1 MKKRILSF
9 LLALLMVVSIFPAP
23 AFATDSTDVTITP
36 TETPTEAAT
45 EASCPT
51 CGTVGCTSEHLNWC
65 SDCQKDDC
73 GQNHCD
79 TCGAIDCTTEH
90 KICDKCG
97 TLDCTA
103 DHTNWCAD
111 CKVDNCGQNHCP
123 TCRAIDCTKEHKAC
137 ETCSVIDCTAD
148 HTNWCNICKFDNCG
162 KDHNATEP
170 TEPATEP
177 VAPIDEGGEEET
189 HPMMGKYVK
198 LTASTM
204 FGYVAEP
211 NWSYVIV
218 GSYPA
223 FMEVSEVLEKDG
235 VTYYRLKAAPNY
247 SWPTAG
253 GYSDDTVYLEAT
265 KLVVVTW
272 CTECKEYDCGEDHTQ
287 SENPCDCGCENCT
300 GTEGCTCRCG
310 NCDFCE
316 RSNTCEIC
324 GEMDCDTVHFWCDR
338 CEDYDCGKSHLIC
351 PACGE
356 VDCTETHTWCPC
368 CAGYDCGMEHE
379 DEYKPDI
386 APVIPSNPEILA
398 GEDVTVVDEYGEAI
412 SALSLEEGRKT
423 SISAWPDGSADS
435 YQWQVCINNGDML
448 WVDIYGATSKGL
460 LVSPAMFLN
469 IIDYYGETYVRCVA
483 KVDGES
489 KTSDPIPVTVEEA
502 VPHERVMY
510 ATRPANDS
518 VQTTAEDG
526 GAIPTDLEVR
536 YTITVS
542 FVYDDTGKEAAQ
554 SWVASLSAG
563 QSYVLDIPYP
573 QVAGYVPKGATGDR
587 LTESIVNISED
598 KIIVVNYVP
607 DYMDFKVEHYWQNVY
622 DDDFT
627 LHESEIISGL
637 KTNDI
642 VGSNLQKDYSG
653 FGNLPYDPEIAIA
666 ADGSTVVKIYYDREY
681 YIVELMMNGG
691 YGVESFVARYGTS
704 IDWDDYVPQRTGY
717 AFNGWAPQ
725 TGGITSLPAT
735 VPAQNTKYLA
745 QWVGANTGFTVAFYY
760 ENANDTDYTFVGS
773 VQQTAVTG
781 SKVNGETYKDVAFEG
796 RDNTHFTYE
805 KADTNV
811 EIAADGSSVVNVY
824 FSRNTYL
831 LEYYY
836 YQCHHT
842 HTNAC
847 CNLQHIHSTACCTKD
862 QHTHSKSCVNNTLYE
877 VGSSNAKKLKEKYG
891 TVPNGFEGTLGN
903 GTDFVYFDGTWYRCW
918 TNTVDQEWN
927 CGGDKK
933 KKEAHTH
940 GDGNCNIGCGKTA
953 HDHSSGIL
961 ASCNT
966 VCSHVSGGW
975 NCGCSNDL
983 SNTSRWYA
991 AYSGYHKYEE
1001 YVGDIH
1007 MQYGTSAGYRLID
1020 VYRDGVATGET
1031 PTGGGA
1037 VGTFA
1042 SMYGG
1047 YTAFYR
1053 SSDGGRPFYM
1063 TYWLESADG
1072 NGTRVFDGKTFVKS
1086 TTFFTMMSFVSFEN
1100 DYQIGTPHGFNS
1112 YKATFGDADNSGS
1125 ATDTFTNYLST
1136 SQDSQSPYNNFYYT
1150 RKTYTLTYFNGSTQV
1165 ATRTMKFEEPLTS
1178 TYNLQN
1184 LAMTSPYGSGYYFAG
1199 WCLDAD
1205 CTIPVSWGSTK
1216 MPEGGMAVY
1225 AKWAPVAHTVT
1236 YSYETAGGTVTAT
1249 VDITHGSV
1257 AANAPADPTREGYS
1271 FAGWFYVDPADG
1283 KEKAYSFALPVY
1295 KDMDLYA
1302 KWTSDTLIYGVISYK
1317 DANGNPVAGDTPIR
1331 GSLNAT
1337 ITYEAKTGDELDP
1350 GFQSGYFPRTL
1361 THSITFTDR
1370 NTAQNNY
1377 TFIYDQ
1383 MEAVSYTISF
1393 VDKTTGQ
1400 AVLDKKTGQ
1409 PLEPVTG
1416 TTRESHINYK
1426 LQDEGKMLSGYT
1438 VDAMEKT
1445 FTLSSTESLN
1455 NFVFYYTP
1463 DEEHA
1468 TVQVIHYI
1476 QNINGGDN
1484 YGHYLTEPTTKGK
1497 IGDTI
1502 TANILD
1508 PEGFTYNASKS
1519 TASAEL
1525 TADGLVLS
1533 LYYDRDRYS
1542 YEFRFLV
1549 KGTDTALADPIGG
1562 TDYYGKTIPQVA
1574 PSFDGY
1580 KLTTAGS
1587 MSITIGVTESDNVR
1601 TFYYEENTATIR
1613 YSIGAMGTGGLSIN
1627 SEEVKAWSGAP
1638 QGATA
1643 SETNPDYTFTGWY
1656 RDYRCTDLITKDET
1670 FVPTRSENTAW
1681 TNVTYYAGFQ
1691 EASVIINYEVSPA
1704 GAGSLSRSAE
1714 SLPVLTGYQEGTT
1727 ITPARGY
1734 HFVKWVDADGNTV
1747 STTAN
1752 FRPSKPGERWVEAT
1766 YTAVM
1771 EEDLVTV
1778 NYKVVGYGTASNTSD
1793 QVAIFSGETSSTV
1806 TWDSKVEN
1814 FIGWYDAE
1822 GNLLHTQPHFTPTRP
1837 ESGWI
1842 DGTTY
1847 YAKFESIPYT
1857 ITFVDRD
1864 KPVKTDTYTYGNSL
1878 TIPEVANGNYVA
1890 ATWTVKEDAGE
1901 WKAGTVL
1908 REGDLLSYCGN
1919 VTLVANWI
1927 IDAIWIDWD
1936 FNIFAFDEDD
1946 ILYSQ
1951 PDVPYGTDP
1960 VYAGDL
1966 TTDALAVRQNTAQY
1980 TYTFKKWVEED
1991 LSSYETL
1998 PGDEIKGIVVYR
2010 ADYEKTVNKYTVTW
2024 QNEDGTTI
2032 DTTEVEYGTIP
2043 THAAP
2048 TKEETAEFTYTF
2060 AGWTPE
2066 VVAVTEN
2073 ATYKATFTE
2082 AKKSYTITWLN
2093 DDDSVIDTTSVAYG
2107 EVPTHADPNKAA
2119 TAEYTYTFAGW
2130 SPEVAAVIG
2139 EATYKATYTA
2149 EKNKYTITWKNE
2161 DGTILET
2168 DAGVEY
2174 GTMPSY
2180 DGETP
2185 TKEPYNQYTYTFRA
2199 WSPEIVTVTGDAVY
2213 IASFDPHEN
2222 FYTVTW
2228 VNHDGEV
2235 LETDKNVAWDTM
2247 PEYNGDT
2254 PEKTGNA
2261 EHSYTFAG
2269 WSPTVSKVNGHA
2281 TYTATF
2287 AESVN
2292 TYTVTWKNED
2302 GTVLETDE
2310 DMVYGAMP
2318 SYDGETPEKAAT
2330 AQYTYTFDDW
2340 DKEVVAVTGDVTYTA
2355 KFSATVNKY
2364 TVTFVDEDG
2373 TTILKEATEYEYGTK
2388 AVDIKKP
2395 DDPSKAA
2402 TAEYTYTFAG
2412 WTPEIADVTAN
2423 VTYKAT
2429 YTEVKNQYT
2438 LSGEID
2444 HGTVTDSV
2452 TVNYGTQAKI
2462 TFTPA
2467 VGYKF
2472 QSYTVNNES
2481 ATSIT
2486 TSEETWS
2493 YEEQQL
2499 TENKRVVVTTAPIE
2513 YTIAYELDGGS
2524 LPEGVTNPGIYTV
2537 ETETFTLNNPTKTG
2551 YKFVGWATSENAN
2564 TGKETVTIE
2573 QGTTGDKTFY
2583 AVWERSLVDLTI
2595 TTTSAD
2601 QEQSYIFTVS
2611 GTPSDPSYGTIT
2623 LDVVL
2628 VGSDSIT
2635 IKDLPV
2641 GEYTVTEKDGW
2652 SWRENE
2658 VESKT
2663 ADLRTTSQT
2672 VSFDFGVVDDLHWLS
2687 GYSYNKRKKG
2697 GS

>member
-45 EASCPT
+45 EASCTT

-79 TCGAIDCTTEH
+79 TCGAIDCSTEH
-90 KICDKCG
+90 KTCDKCG

-123 TCRAIDCTKEHKAC
+123 TCGTIDCTKEHKPC
-137 ETCSVIDCTAD
+137 ETCAVIDCTAD
-148 HTNWCNICKFDNCG
+148 HTNWCEICKYDNCG

-170 TEPATEP
+170 TEAATEP
-177 VAPIDEGGEEET
+177 VAAIDEGDEEEP

-223 FMEVSEVLEKDG
+223 FMEISEVLEKDG

-324 GEMDCDTVHFWCDR
+324 GENDCIKIHFWCDR

-356 VDCTETHTWCPC
+356 VDCTENHTWCPY

-379 DEYKPDI
+379 DEYKPDT
-386 APVIPSNPEILA
+386 APVIPANPTMTPGAEVSL
-398 GEDVTVVDEYGEAI
+398 VDEYGDPVTDEGFI
-412 SALSLEEGRKT
+412 LIEGMKSSL
-423 SISAWPDGSADS
+423 SAWTDLAGDVS
-435 YQWQVCINNGDML
+435 YQWQVCYNNANDL
-448 WVDIYGATSKGL
+448 WVNIADETGKGI
-460 LVSPAMFLN
+460 LVSPAMFLS
-469 IIDYYGETYVRCVA
+469 IIDYYGSTYVRCVA
-483 KVDGES
+483 TVGGETKV
-489 KTSDPIPVTVEEA
+489 SDPIPVIVEEA
-502 VPHERVMY
+502 VPQEQMIFAAAPRSG
-510 ATRPANDS
+510 AANEP
-518 VQTTAEDG
+518 VTTADDG
-526 GAIPTDLEVR
+526 
-536 YTITVS
+536 VS
-542 FVYDDTGKEAAQ
+542 YSIIIQYKFENGNTAAQ
-554 SWVASLSAG
+554 AYTASLFAG
-563 QSYVLDIPYP
+563 QDYVLDVESPA
-573 QVAGYVPKGATGDR
+573 VVGYKPDQGRITQTITDCSGSLAYTVTY
-587 LTESIVNISED
+587 L
-598 KIIVVNYVP
+598 P
-607 DYMDFKVEHYWQNVY
+607 DYVDYKVVHYQQDISGNDYTAVKTETMTGLTGSPVGTGLEKEYDGFYDLVY
-622 DDDFT
+622 D
-627 LHESEIISGL
+627 SGI
-637 KTNDI
+637 T
-642 VGSNLQKDYSG
+642 V
-653 FGNLPYDPEIAIA
+653 A
-666 ADGSTVVKIYYDREY
+666 ADGSTVINIYYDRY
-681 YIVELMMNGG
+681 YYLVSLDMNGG
-691 YGVESFVARYGTS
+691 FGVEPIYARYGTY
-704 IDWDDYVPQRTGY
+704 ITAAALVPQRTGY
-717 AFNGWAPQ
+717 SFAGWSPALPSEVHI
-725 TGGITSLPAT
+725 GGSSHT
-735 VPAQNTKYLA
+735 A
-745 QWVGANTGFTVAFYY
+745 QWAKADTGFTVAFWY
-760 ENANDTDYTFVGS
+760 ENANDEDYTFVGS

-796 RDNTHFTYE
+796 RDDEHFTYE

-836 YQCHHT
+836 YKCHHT
-842 HTNAC
+842 HSSSC
-847 CNLQHIHSTACCTKD
+847 YSDVLSCGMSIHSHTLSCMSNIADSSANWPNSTWLDNNGTKA
-862 QHTHSKSCVNNTLYE
+862 NYE
-877 VGSSNAKKLKEKYG
+877 VTKCTLNQFYYVYYNGSFYRINSYSSTVNYG
-891 TVPNGFEGTLGN
+891 ANGCPGYL
-903 GTDFVYFDGTWYRCW
+903 
-918 TNTVDQEWN
+918 
-927 CGGDKK
+927 
-933 KKEAHTH
+933 H
-940 GDGNCNIGCGKTA
+940 TA
-953 HDHSSGIL
+953 HSS
-961 ASCNT
+961 SCYT
-966 VCSHVSGGW
+966 KTLSCSHKSGATGW
-975 NCGCSNDL
+975 SCGCSNDL

-1225 AKWAPVAHTVT
+1225 AKWAPVTHTVT
-1236 YSYETAGGTVTAT
+1236 TYQTKGGTKLGTYTAS
-1249 VDITHGSV
+1249 HGTAV
-1257 AANAPADPTREGYS
+1257 GNAPSDPVRDGYN
-1271 FAGWFYVDPADG
+1271 FVTWLYEEDG
-1283 KEKAYSFALPVY
+1283 TVKAYNFSMPVY
-1295 KDMDLYA
+1295 KDLTLYA
-1302 KWTSDTLIYGVISYK
+1302 EWTSD
-1317 DANGNPVAGDTPIR
+1317 
-1331 GSLNAT
+1331 SLASGT
-1337 ITYEAKTGDELDP
+1337 ITYVDQATGKAIAEPTPITGLVGASKTYAAKTGTELNS
-1350 GFQSGYFPRTL
+1350 GYQTGYFPAVSSHNIEFST
-1361 THSITFTDR
+1361 SES
-1370 NTAQNNY
+1370 QNNW
-1377 TFIYDQ
+1377 I
-1383 MEAVSYTISF
+1383 
-1393 VDKTTGQ
+1393 
-1400 AVLDKKTGQ
+1400 
-1409 PLEPVTG
+1409 
-1416 TTRESHINYK
+1416 
-1426 LQDEGKMLSGYT
+1426 
-1438 VDAMEKT
+1438 
-1445 FTLSSTESLN
+1445 
-1455 NFVFYYTP
+1455 FYYTKM
-1463 DEEHA
+1463 DEVAYTVRYLEKDTNKVLHA
-1468 TVQVIHYI
+1468 ETTGKSNAGKITVTHVTITGYAADAYSKDLVLSSDPALNVVTFYYTKDDVHAPVQVEHYI
-1476 QNINGGDN
+1476 QNTTGTGYTHYFTEQPYNGNIGETQTAVP
-1484 YGHYLTEPTTKGK
+1484 LTLT
-1497 IGDTI
+1497 
-1502 TANILD
+1502 
-1508 PEGFTYNASKS
+1508 GFTYNSGIS
-1519 TASAEL
+1519 TNGVEL
-1525 TADGLVLS
+1525 TASGLVLK
-1533 LYYDRDRYS
+1533 LYYDRNTYDYT
-1542 YEFRFLV
+1542 FRFLV
-1549 KGTDTALADPIGG
+1549 DGTTTELRDAVTGSGL
-1562 TDYYGKTIPQVA
+1562 YGAQVSQVA
-1574 PSFDGY
+1574 PAIPGY
-1580 KLTTAGS
+1580 DLTTSGS
-1587 MSITIGVTESDNVR
+1587 LTVTIGTNADDNVR
-1601 TFYYEENTATIR
+1601 TFYYEEDTVTIR
-1613 YSIGAMGTGGLSIN
+1613 YQVGSVNGGT
-1627 SEEVKAWSGAP
+1627 VDP
-1638 QGATA
+1638 A
-1643 SETNPDYTFTGWY
+1643 SETVLAVNGDPDGSTATAAEDYVFKGWY
-1656 RDYRCTDLITKDET
+1656 TT
-1670 FVPTRSENTAW
+1670 FACNGTA
-1681 TNVTYYAGFQ
+1681 
-1691 EASVIINYEVSPA
+1691 
-1704 GAGSLSRSAE
+1704 
-1714 SLPVLTGYQEGTT
+1714 
-1727 ITPARGY
+1727 
-1734 HFVKWVDADGNTV
+1734 V
-1747 STTAN
+1747 STDAN
-1752 FRPSKPGERWVEAT
+1752 FEPSKNSDGVYEA
-1766 YTAVM
+1766 
-1771 EEDLVTV
+1771 
-1778 NYKVVGYGTASNTSD
+1778 K
-1793 QVAIFSGETSSTV
+1793 
-1806 TWDSKVEN
+1806 
-1814 FIGWYDAE
+1814 
-1822 GNLLHTQPHFTPTRP
+1822 
-1837 ESGWI
+1837 
-1842 DGTTY
+1842 TY
-1847 YAKFESIPYT
+1847 YAKFEEVKVTINYAVEMPDGAEAAATLTKTSEQVSILSGKAEGSA
-1857 ITFVDRD
+1857 VD
-1864 KPVKTDTYTYGNSL
+1864 
-1878 TIPEVANGNYVA
+1878 TIPEKYEFAGWYDADGNKVGNTESFVPTMDGDKWVDGTTYTAKFVEEKATINYVA
-1890 ATWTVKEDAGE
+1890 VGNGSVTPATEEVNMVTGEAVGAAATATENVAWFVGWYDNAACEGTALSTDAAFAPELPSGGWEETQTYYAKFEKIQYTISFDTNGGTPATIDPISYVYGDTLTLPEVTNENYVVTWTVKENAGDWTMDSE
-1901 WKAGTVL
+1901 VKNGTINHY
-1908 REGDLLSYCGN
+1908 GD
-1919 VTLVANWI
+1919 VTLVANWT

-1936 FNIFAFDEDD
+1936 FNILNSNKDD

-1951 PDVPYGTDP
+1951 SNVPCGTDP
-1960 VYAGDL
+1960 VYAGVA
-1966 TTDALAVRQNTAQY
+1966 TDALAARRNTAQY
-1980 TYTFKKWVEED
+1980 TYTFKEWMEED
-1991 LSSYETL
+1991 LSQYETL
-1998 PGDEIKGIVVYR
+1998 LGDEIKGIIVYR
-2010 ADYEKTVNKYTVTW
+2010 ADYERTVNKYTVTW
-2024 QNEDGTTI
+2024 LNEDGTTI

-2043 THAAP
+2043 THTAP

-2066 VVAVTEN
+2066 VVAVTGDT
-2073 ATYKATFTE
+2073 TYKATFTE
-2082 AKKSYTITWLN
+2082 AKRSYTITWLN
-2093 DDDSVIDTTSVAYG
+2093 DDDSVIDTTSVVYG
-2107 EVPTHADPNKAA
+2107 EVPTHADPSKAA

-2139 EATYKATYTA
+2139 EATYKATYTT

-2330 AQYTYTFDDW
+2330 AQYTYTFDGW

-2373 TTILKEATEYEYGTK
+2373 TTILKEATEYDYGT
-2388 AVDIKKP
+2388 AAEVIVKP
-2395 DDPSKAA
+2395 ADPTKDS
-2402 TAEYTYTFAG
+2402 TDEFTYSFAG
-2412 WTPEIADVTAN
+2412 WTPEIKDVTGD
-2423 VTYKAT
+2423 AT
-2429 YTEVKNQYT
+2429 YTAAYTETKNQYT
-2438 LSGEID
+2438 LRGEIV
-2444 HGTVTDSV
+2444 HGTVTGPV
-2452 TVNYGTQAKI
+2452 TVDYNAAARIQFKADSGYRMTGWSYSDKTGDRSGTFASQQQTEWDFGFNNLLQNI
-2462 TFTPA
+2462 
-2467 VGYKF
+2467 VI
-2472 QSYTVNNES
+2472 TVN
-2481 ATSIT
+2481 
-2486 TSEETWS
+2486 
-2493 YEEQQL
+2493 
-2499 TENKRVVVTTAPIE
+2499 TAPIE
-2513 YTIAYELDGGS
+2513 YTITYDLRGGA
-2524 LPEGVTNPGIYTV
+2524 LAEGTTNPETYTV
-2537 ETETFTLNNPTKTG
+2537 ETETFTLNNPTKAG
-2551 YKFVGWATSENAN
+2551 YKFMGWATSENAN
-2564 TGKETVTIE
+2564 TGAETVTIV

-2583 AVWERSLVDLTI
+2583 AVWEKSLVDLTI
-2595 TTTSAD
+2595 TATTANS
-2601 QEQSYIFTVS
+2601 EQNFIFTVS
-2611 GTPSDPSYGTIT
+2611 GTRSDGVAFTPI
-2623 LDVVL
+2623 DVVL
-2628 VGSDSIT
+2628 CSENNFQVT
-2635 IKDLPV
+2635 IKDMPV

-2652 SWRENE
+2652 NWRENA
-2658 VESKT
+2658 VDNKP

-2687 GYSYNKRKKG
+2687 GYSYRKKG